1 MGWTQGRVIIGLNC
15 CAHNRHHFPLV
26 PSEIDV
32 CCPWEP
38 PLGAQCLCSP
48 LRGCWGW
55 AWRAG
60 RAQTNGGGWLTGL
73 LAEAASWQWAVMGS
87 TLHNLPSTPPVSYC
101 TTHRLA
107 ARAVALGSPPHLR
120 LLVTHIWPLQGAGQ
134 SMPVLLLDYHSR
146 LFHAY
151 SLQWIT
157 EKWYKNKYCCA
168 LNLFFFLIWFYKLFL
183 DQFYFLALRRWWIS
197 LLHKWLHQ
205 GLTDVW
211 TTAHFLAPVLA

>member
-120 LLVTHIWPLQGAGQ
+120 LLVTYIWPLQGADRDQ
-134 SMPVLLLDYHSR
+134 SAGCPKKNVLIE
-146 LFHAY
+146 
-151 SLQWIT
+151 Q
-157 EKWYKNKYCCA
+157 N
-168 LNLFFFLIWFYKLFL
+168 
-183 DQFYFLALRRWWIS
+183 
-197 LLHKWLHQ
+197 HKQNW
-205 GLTDVW
+205 
-211 TTAHFLAPVLA
+211 VLWG

>member
-55 AWRAG
+55 AWRAW

-120 LLVTHIWPLQGAGQ
+120 LLVTYIWPLQGANRDQ
-134 SMPVLLLDYHSR
+134 STGCPKKCTNRAKS
-146 LFHAY
+146 
-151 SLQWIT
+151 QP
-157 EKWYKNKYCCA
+157 
-168 LNLFFFLIWFYKLFL
+168 KLS
-183 DQFYFLALRRWWIS
+183 AVGVNVTTTWLRGAWS
-197 LLHKWLHQ
+197 C
-205 GLTDVW
+205 
-211 TTAHFLAPVLA
+211 F

>member
-134 SMPVLLLDYHSR
+134 SMPVLLFDCFMLIHCNG
-146 LFHAY
+146 
-151 SLQWIT
+151 SLKSDTKISIAVHLIC
-157 EKWYKNKYCCA
+157 Y
-168 LNLFFFLIWFYKLFL
+168 FFKIWFYKLFL
-183 DQFYFLALRRWWIS
+183 DQF
-197 LLHKWLHQ
+197 
-205 GLTDVW
+205 
-211 TTAHFLAPVLA
+211 